1 MIGMNFT
8 NLMEPWP
15 KEVTHGRIW
24 DIGVTWRDIHIAPNF
39 YIWDRLDEI
48 VSKMESMGMNI
59 TYVVGATPLWL
70 AKYPNNPHYAT
81 WLGAGSNS
89 MPYDIEEFNRFIW
102 NLSARYK
109 GRIHNYEIW
118 NEPQLADFLYPY
130 HTAELNTLATMTKR
144 AYNTIKRNDQV
155 ARVLGASI
163 LPRPSS
169 GGTKK
174 AAKYLDAMK
183 LKDYP
188 VDIWTCH
195 IYPEGT
201 ASQAAIW
208 IDNYNAVRNE
218 IVSRKTGTNK
228 IWVTETGL
236 GLLEDPIPA
245 NKCFQYT
252 ERIYAHMNSP
262 VFWYAWNRPDLGGA
276 YIGDNSPQWNAIK
289 MYHLT

>member
-15 KEVTHGRIW
+15 KEGTHGRIW
-24 DIGVTWRDIHIAPNF
+24 DIGVTWKDIHLAPNI
-39 YIWDRLDEI
+39 YDWTRLDLVVE
-48 VSKMESMGMNI
+48 KMERMGMNI
-59 TYVVGATPLWL
+59 TYVVGATPKWL
-70 AKYPNNPHYAT
+70 AKYPNNPHYAP
-81 WLGAGSNS
+81 WLGEGSNS

-102 NLSARYK
+102 NISVRYK

-130 HTAELNTLATMTKR
+130 VPAELNTLATMTKR
-144 AYNTIKRNDQV
+144 AYNTIKRNDQT
-155 ARVLGASI
+155 AKVLGASV

-169 GGTKK
+169 GGMKK
-174 AAKYLDAMK
+174 ATKYLDAMK
-183 LKDYP
+183 LKGYP
-188 VDIWTCH
+188 VDVWTCH
-195 IYPEGT
+195 IYPEGNN
-201 ASQAAIW
+201 SQAAVW

-218 IVSRKTGTNK
+218 IASRKTGTNR

-236 GLLEDPIPA
+236 GLLQDPIPSD
-245 NKCFQYT
+245 KCFQYT
-252 ERIYAHMNSP
+252 KRIYEHMNSH

>member
-1 MIGMNFT
+1 MNYT

-15 KEVTHGRIW
+15 TEVTHGRIW
-24 DIGVTWRDIHIAPNF
+24 DIGVTWKDIHLAPNV
-39 YIWDRLDEI
+39 YDWTRLDLVVE
-48 VSKMESMGMNI
+48 KMERMGMNI
-59 TYVVGATPLWL
+59 TYVVGATPKWL
-70 AKYPNNPHYAT
+70 AKYPNNPHYAP
-81 WLGAGSNS
+81 WLGEGSNS
-89 MPYDIEEFNRFIW
+89 MPHDIEEFNRFVW

-130 HTAELNTLATMTKR
+130 TTAELNTLATMTKR
-144 AYNTIKRNDQV
+144 AYNTIKRNDQI

-169 GGTKK
+169 GGMKK

-183 LKDYP
+183 LKNYP
-188 VDIWTCH
+188 VDAWTCH
-195 IYPEGT
+195 IYPQGND
-201 ASQAAIW
+201 SQAAIW